1 MSITINT
8 TVWDFPENWDSA
20 FSNNVYFPPFPADS
34 GHISD
39 FPYGANSIWSGYAN
53 GNLDTENF
61 DDTICPWAYGKNAPF
76 LGGMWWIPNNDGTA
90 DLSPAHM
97 RPETIEFKMSSIVNR
112 QAFPAIF
119 GRNSDWQF
127 SRPFVQKYR
136 EITDNVE
143 NVSTWIDNA
152 GFGRIFGSYAFKPAT
167 NFNYNKICCCPRI
180 MYLSQIDGSDK
191 TKSDIDSL
199 FSGEIGNKYYQLPYS
214 DSIVTIDS
222 CTLWQADGNSRETL
236 NNHYIVGISFDF
248 YIVDSNTSNP
258 NYNSDFGFGVIENEP
273 FPPLADSGSFGD
285 NYRHPFNL
293 LGGGPTA
300 TQDHKITIGGF
311 TFFGMGSAVD
321 QLYSKNDWINS
332 AYRNSNGQYNPQPKL
347 FLGVNSS
354 KWTYYGYTA
363 FRLYN
368 QLQQAAPFW
377 VWNGTV
383 DEIINY
389 TKRTAAYIGFPI
401 ITRANSETTNKKT
414 GWNGTGENELLP
426 VFDEN
431 GYTTGDYVTGAA
443 AAEQPNATW
452 GTEVWEKTEYKGTP
466 PGDPNEYDTHNKTEL
481 NLQDTQMMMR
491 FCKGYLLTKTQ
502 VDQLA
507 VACYDIGS
515 IIGSAPDIV
524 QEMLTKL
531 FLKDGD
537 PMDMIISL
545 MFFPFNPA
553 KYFVNVPQSEE
564 IFFGAYPTG
573 ITAKRWDNLIVE
585 IDMGSCTFYPTMG
598 DSIDDFRNYQP
609 YTTAELQLP
618 YIGSVDIDP
627 HIYLGHKIS
636 VKYVV
641 DLCTGSCQA
650 LIYRDSLVVDQLSGH
665 IGSAVSV
672 KGVDQLEQLTAQ
684 QRAQANLKQ
693 ARNTQIS
700 NIARMGITAAA
711 AVGSVLTGGTLG
723 VALGAG
729 AIGGASNLIHSQ
741 NSTEQA
747 EYEVDHIQ
755 TPYREIGHASSIT
768 AYRGEQFCRLIIKR
782 PRMDATFSEESYAH
796 STGYATLRTA
806 ALSQFSGYTVCSSAD
821 LSGITATDQELNA
834 IAAALRAGVYL

>member
-1 MSITINT
+1 MSISINT
-8 TVWDFPENWDSA
+8 DIWGTPETWISIGATGAAAKVADFPRIPGYMETYRKGTLIGGYLNDDIDLENID
-20 FSNNVYFPPFPADS
+20 
-34 GHISD
+34 
-39 FPYGANSIWSGYAN
+39 
-53 GNLDTENF
+53 E
-61 DDTICPWAYGKNAPF
+61 TICPWAIGKNADF
-76 LGGMWWIPNNDGTA
+76 LKGQFWLINPDGTN
-90 DLSPAHM
+90 DLSPDHLNPVIQNFSFTDVARRNAFPFFLGRHENAGYRGYHHAHDSL
-97 RPETIEFKMSSIVNR
+97 ETMSSAADR
-112 QAFPAIF
+112 QSWFDTSPYPTVYSNYGVA
-119 GRNSDWQF
+119 
-127 SRPFVQKYR
+127 PFL
-136 EITDNVE
+136 T
-143 NVSTWIDNA
+143 
-152 GFGRIFGSYAFKPAT
+152 
-167 NFNYNKICCCPRI
+167 FNYNKLLCKPIAI
-180 MYLSQIDGSDK
+180 FITEYNK
-191 TKSDIDSL
+191 TDFDALFTNGYKDNGTSSPEYTTTSYAIEDITDEILNNYYCVGVYFCLYGEMPNPGDDNTMSTYA
-199 FSGEIGNKYYQLPYS
+199 FSILEKDAFPALDTVSGGIFGEDQHFP
-214 DSIVTIDS
+214 VTI
-222 CTLWQADGNSRETL
+222 LGNSWGQHRQ
-236 NNHYIVGISFDF
+236 GC
-248 YIVDSNTSNP
+248 
-258 NYNSDFGFGVIENEP
+258 
-273 FPPLADSGSFGD
+273 
-285 NYRHPFNL
+285 L
-293 LGGGPTA
+293 LGDLFAEMQTGSSN
-300 TQDHKITIGGF
+300 
-311 TFFGMGSAVD
+311 SAVYTAANFANLPD
-321 QLYSKNDWINS
+321 TTHT
-332 AYRNSNGQYNPQPKL
+332 QPK
-347 FLGVNSS
+347 FWGGSS
-354 KWTYYGYTA
+354 EKWEYYGYISIRGNFYSTWSGNYCYPI
-363 FRLYN
+363 F
-368 QLQQAAPFW
+368 
-377 VWNGTV
+377 VWNGGNAATFKSYIM
-383 DEIINY
+383 EQ
-389 TKRTAAYIGFPI
+389 AAYLGFI
-401 ITRANSETTNKKT
+401 FTDSDSRDVWNKKG
-414 GWNGTGENELLP
+414 GWDGSGENEYLP
-426 VFDEN
+426 LFDSS
-431 GYTTGDYVTGAA
+431 GYTTGQYVHGSAA
-443 AAEQPNATW
+443 LEQPNSSW
-452 GTEVWEKTEYKGTP
+452 GNDVWEKTNYQGTP
-466 PGDPNEYDTHNKTEL
+466 PAGDPNEYDTRNKTEL
-481 NLQDTQMMMR
+481 NLQYTQMMMR
-491 FCKGYLLTKTQ
+491 FCKGYLLTKAQ
-502 VDQLA
+502 VDALS
-507 VACYDIGS
+507 VKCYDIGHDL
-515 IIGSAPDIV
+515 GSAPDIV

-650 LIYRDSLVVDQLSGH
+650 LIYRDSLVVDQISGH

-700 NIARMGITAAA
+700 NVARMGITAAA

-741 NSTEQA
+741 NSSEQA

-782 PRMDATFSEESYAH
+782 PRMDAAFSPSNYAH
-796 STGYATLRTA
+796 TTGYATLSTA
-806 ALSQFSGYTVCSSAD
+806 TLSQFSGYTVCSSAD